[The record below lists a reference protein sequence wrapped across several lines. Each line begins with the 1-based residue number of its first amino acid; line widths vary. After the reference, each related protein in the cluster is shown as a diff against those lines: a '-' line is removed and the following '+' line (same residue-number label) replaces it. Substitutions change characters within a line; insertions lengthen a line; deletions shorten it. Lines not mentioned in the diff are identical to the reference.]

1 MLIIFSGIDVT
12 LAEASN
18 GVYFVTRAAVLEVTV
33 VAFSSLEEIAGC
45 VVGVVDA
52 EVVALLVLVVSDPG
66 VVAVGIEPNKV
77 CLLD

>member
-1 MLIIFSGIDVT
+1 MFSGIDVT

-18 GVYFVTRAAVLEVTV
+18 GVYFVTSAAVLEVIV
-33 VAFSSLEEIAGC
+33 VVFSSLEEIAGC
-45 VVGVVDA
+45 VVGVVYA
-52 EVVALLVLVVSDPG
+52 EVVVLLVLVVSDPG